1 MNLQEQYKRLFKG
14 RVATTDKKILSESE
28 ADIQAAYDKAYK
40 FTDTMDE
47 DEALEIIWKV
57 VDREGAG
64 AELDKWSTENLPLSP
79 TEERKL
85 IKALKEAWK
94 ELKKIQTGSAKLS
107 TSSKTAPSVDI
118 AYGKIYQ
125 FTDTM
130 GDEALEIMDE
140 ILIDAGLFDLHQ
152 KHMDEKPLSST
163 EEKKLAD
170 IYDEIAG
177 ELKHGG

>member
-28 ADIQAAYDKAYK
+28 ADLQTQYDKVYK
-40 FTDTMDE
+40 FTDSMG

-57 VDREGAG
+57 VDQEGAG
-64 AELDKWSTENLPLSP
+64 AELDKWSTENLPLSS
-79 TEERKL
+79 TEESKL
-85 IKALKEAWK
+85 IEALREAWF
-94 ELKKIQTGSAKLS
+94 ELKSIEMRSAKP
-107 TSSKTAPSVDI
+107 SSSPTTASSADI

-125 FTDTM
+125 FTDSM

-140 ILIDAGLFDLHQ
+140 ILTDAGLFDLHQ
-152 KHMDEKPLSST
+152 KHMDEKPLSSS
-163 EEKKLAD
+163 EEKQLAD

-177 ELKHGG
+177 ELEHGG